1 MLTCPLDF
9 RYGRDVMKAVFSEEN
24 WLQKLLDVEGA
35 LAQAHA
41 EVGNIPKEDAE
52 NINSAIDEQRVKLDR
67 VKEIE
72 KEIRHDLMS
81 VVKAL
86 AEQSGESGK
95 YVHLG
100 ATSYDTEDTA
110 RALQFKDAVM
120 ILRADLSTLR
130 DVLGGLADKH
140 KGTVMS
146 GRTHG
151 QVAVPITFGLKMA
164 VYALEVHRHLE
175 RLDEMEKRLY
185 VGKMTGAT
193 GTGAAFG
200 PKALEIQQAV
210 MDKLGLGIEEATTQ
224 IVGRDTYAEF
234 ISWCANV
241 ASSLEKFATEVRNLQ
256 RNEIGEV
263 AEAFDTEKFV
273 GSSTMSQK
281 KNPETSENI
290 CGLARI
296 VRGFVMP
303 TYENIPLWHER
314 DLTNSSSE
322 RFIVPHVCI
331 LTDDILNKMVHV
343 FSHLVVNEKRMME
356 NIERTKGHIMAESVM
371 TALTDRR
378 VDRQEAHEEI
388 RQLAMKAYEQ
398 DAHLKDVLMTSDF
411 IKSHLTEEDLDKAM
425 DPTRYIGSSAQY
437 VENALKR
444 IRD

>member
-9 RYGRDVMKAVFSEEN
+9 RYGREVMKSIFTEDN
-24 WLQKLLDVEGA
+24 WLHKLLEVEAA

-41 EVGNIPKEDAE
+41 EAGNIPVEDAE
-52 NINSAIDEQRVKLDR
+52 NIANAVDKQLVKLER
-67 VKEIE
+67 VEEIE
-72 KEIRHDLMS
+72 MEIRHDLMS

-86 AEQSGESGK
+86 AEQSGRSGK

-110 RALQFKDAVM
+110 RALQLKDAII
-120 ILRADLSTLR
+120 ILREDLKQLKS
-130 DVLGGLADKH
+130 VLANLAEKH

-151 QVAVPITFGLKMA
+151 QAAVPITFGLKMA
-164 VYALEVHRHLE
+164 VYALEIHRHME
-175 RLDEMEKRLY
+175 RLDEMEKRIY
-185 VGKMTGAT
+185 VGKMSGAT

-210 MDKLGLGIEEATTQ
+210 MDKLGLGYEEATTQ

-234 ISWCANV
+234 INWCANV
-241 ASSLEKFATEVRNLQ
+241 ATSLEKFATEVRNLQ
-256 RNEIGEV
+256 RSEIGEV
-263 AEAFDTEKFV
+263 SEAFDVEKFV
-273 GSSTMSQK
+273 GSSTMAQK

-296 VRGFVMP
+296 VRGFVIP

-322 RFIVPHVCI
+322 RFIIPHVCI
-331 LTDDILNKMVHV
+331 LTDDILVKMTDV
-343 FSHLVVNEKRMME
+343 FSNLVVNKDRMLE
-356 NIERTKGHIMAESVM
+356 NIERTKGQIMAESVL
-371 TALTDRR
+371 TALTKRK

-388 RQLAMKAYEQ
+388 RQLAMKAQEK
-398 DAHLKDVLMTSDF
+398 DVHLKEVLLTSEL
-411 IKSHLTEEDLDKAM
+411 IKNHMSEEDLDKALNPM
-425 DPTRYIGSSAQY
+425 NYVGSSAKY
-437 VENALKR
+437 VENTLNK

>member
-1 MLTCPLDF
+1 
-9 RYGRDVMKAVFSEEN
+9 MKSVFDEES
-24 WLQKLLDVEGA
+24 WLFKLLQVEAA

-41 EVGNIPKEDAE
+41 EVGNIPQEDAD
-52 NINSAIDEQRVKLDR
+52 NISNAVANETVKLDR

-86 AEQSGESGK
+86 AEQSGDSGK

-100 ATSYDTEDTA
+100 ATSYDIEDTA
-110 RALQFKDAVM
+110 RGLQFREAIHFLKEG
-120 ILRADLSTLR
+120 LKQLKS
-130 DVLGGLADKH
+130 VLGGLADEH
-140 KGTVMS
+140 KDTVML

-151 QVAVPITFGLKMA
+151 QAAVPITFGLKMA
-164 VYALEVHRHLE
+164 VYALEIHRHME
-175 RLDEMEKRLY
+175 RLDEMEKRIY
-185 VGKMTGAT
+185 IGKMIGVT
-193 GTGAAFG
+193 GTGAAYG

-210 MDKLGLGIEEATTQ
+210 MNKLGLSYEEATTQ

-263 AEAFDTEKFV
+263 AEAFDVEKFV
-273 GSSTMSQK
+273 GSSTMAQK

-296 VRGFVMP
+296 VRGFVIP

-322 RFIVPHVCI
+322 RFIIPHVCI
-331 LTDDILNKMVHV
+331 LTDDILIKMIDV
-343 FSHLVVNEKRMME
+343 FSNLAVNKKRMLQ
-356 NIERTKGHIMAESVM
+356 NIERTRGQIMSESVM
-371 TALTDRR
+371 IALANKG
-378 VDRQEAHEEI
+378 VSRQDAHEEI
-388 RQLAMKAYEQ
+388 RKLAMTAQRKSVDLKEMLNTSEMVTKNLSYE
-398 DAHLKDVLMTSDF
+398 
-411 IKSHLTEEDLDKAM
+411 ELDKAL
-425 DPTRYIGSSAQY
+425 DPMNYVGSSVQI
-437 VENALKR
+437 VENTLKR

>member
-1 MLTCPLDF
+1 
-9 RYGRDVMKAVFSEEN
+9 MKSIFSEDN
-24 WLQKLLDVEGA
+24 WLHKLLEVEAA

-41 EVGNIPKEDAE
+41 EVGNIPMEDAE
-52 NINSAIDEQRVKLDR
+52 NIANAVDNQLVKLER

-72 KEIRHDLMS
+72 MEIRHDLMS

-86 AEQSGESGK
+86 AEQSGKSGK

-110 RALQFKDAVM
+110 RALQFKDAII
-120 ILRADLSTLR
+120 ILREDLKQLKS
-130 DVLGGLADKH
+130 VLANLAEKH

-151 QVAVPITFGLKMA
+151 QAAVPITFGLKIA
-164 VYALEVHRHLE
+164 VYALEIHRHME
-175 RLDEMEKRLY
+175 RLDEMEKRIY
-185 VGKMTGAT
+185 VGKMSGAT

-200 PKALEIQQAV
+200 PKAPEIQQAV
-210 MDKLGLGIEEATTQ
+210 MDKLGLGYEESTTQ

-234 ISWCANV
+234 INWCANI
-241 ASSLEKFATEVRNLQ
+241 AASLEKFATEVRNLQ

-263 AEAFDTEKFV
+263 SEAFDMEKFV
-273 GSSTMSQK
+273 GSSTMAQK

-296 VRGFVMP
+296 VRGFVIP

-322 RFIVPHVCI
+322 RFIIPHVCI
-331 LTDDILNKMVHV
+331 LTDDILVKMTDV
-343 FSHLVVNEKRMME
+343 FSNLVVNKDRMLE

-371 TALTDRR
+371 TALTKRR

-388 RQLAMKAYEQ
+388 RQLAMKAQEK
-398 DAHLKDVLMTSDF
+398 DIHLKEVLLTMM
-411 IKSHLTEEDLDKAM
+411 KSLRST
-425 DPTRYIGSSAQY
+425 TRLRGRP
-437 VENALKR
+437 NDWK
-444 IRD
+444 